1 MPYLRDVEHSEDFFI
16 DEAGF
21 LFIDGRFVGSFE
33 ELKTRSG
40 NERPD
45 LVQKHKI
52 KAIFIGGNKFRY
64 IARWDLVIRE
74 YLKIP

>member
-1 MPYLRDVEHSEDFFI
+1 VEQPDDFLI
-16 DEAGF
+16 DDTGL
-21 LFIDGRFVGSFE
+21 LFIDGHLVGYFE

-52 KAIFIGGNKFRY
+52 KAIFIGDNKFRY

-74 YLKIP
+74 YLKMPCK